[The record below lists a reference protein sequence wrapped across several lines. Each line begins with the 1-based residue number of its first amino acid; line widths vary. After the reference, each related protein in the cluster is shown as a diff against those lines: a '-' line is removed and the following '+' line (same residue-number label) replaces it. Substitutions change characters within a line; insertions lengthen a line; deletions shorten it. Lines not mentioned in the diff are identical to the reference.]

1 VAIYGR
7 WYPQDLRE
15 PAISA
20 APIIGNRM
28 AAYALGRYVYAF
40 GAGLGNPGWDVLELP
55 KGSQRMLSVDS
66 DGLRIG
72 HGSHIYL
79 FENWSYKWTDIDTNA
94 ILDAPPV
101 NATEEAKK

>member
-7 WYPQDLRE
+7 WYPHDLSE

-20 APIIGNRM
+20 TPIIGDKM
-28 AAYALGRYVYAF
+28 AVYALGRYVYAF
-40 GAGLGNPGWDVLELP
+40 GAGAGNPGWDVLELP
-55 KGSQRMLSVDS
+55 KGSQPMLSVDS

-79 FENWSYKWTDIDTNA
+79 FENWSHKWTDIDTNA
-94 ILDAPPV
+94 ILDAPPF
-101 NATEEAKK
+101 NATEGAKK